1 MTFGSILRSAR
12 KEKKL
17 SQIELIRKIHD
28 EYGIDISTSML
39 SRYEDDLTPLPKRMS
54 IEAMFAL
61 TLYLDIDLN
70 DLARTEI
77 QEIKTKRNR

>member
-54 IEAMFAL
+54 IEAVFAL

-77 QEIKTKRNR
+77 REIKTKRNR

>member
-77 QEIKTKRNR
+77 QEIKTKRNL

>member
-77 QEIKTKRNR
+77 QEIKMKRNR

>member
-1 MTFGSILRSAR
+1 
-12 KEKKL
+12 
-17 SQIELIRKIHD
+17 
-28 EYGIDISTSML
+28 ML

-77 QEIKTKRNR
+77 QEIKTKRNL